1 MSDALLDR
9 QAARQRQPEL
19 TAARSAKRSAKAKK
33 ASAAAES
40 SKAGSS
46 RVHREEEDG
55 TFDADAVANPL
66 SKASVIVDDAI
77 ARKVARAR
85 AALDTKKNIDAHLE
99 RHARGVM
106 PQAYAREM
114 KRATAVAQRVYN
126 KGSIRD
132 MKKSRSGQPAKLR
145 IPAEQRK
152 AAALRKTRKNNRRQ
166 SVGSDPRGKAGKK
179 KAQSGKKRK

>member
-19 TAARSAKRSAKAKK
+19 TAAKRSAKAKK

-46 RVHREEEDG
+46 RAHREEDG